1 MRRMVA
7 IAAALVLGAVAA
19 ALAPPSPGLS
29 PGRGTNATSAPSNPS
44 SGVLGA
50 DAAALVPPLPPLG
63 RDRNATTLPAPP
75 SNPSSG
81 DCGPRADF
89 VDGPDGAAVADGLL
103 FRRRLPEFVED
114 ARTAV
119 AALDFRA
126 NEWCVYFG
134 TCDDGDAPRTR
145 TSKTYLPCPSQR
157 RLLAPRWLAGAA
169 QSMLPGDLGA
179 SDGNALCR
187 LAREVTAAIADVVLP
202 SLGEARRSCVV
213 QELFA
218 NVQDRGA
225 WTNPHVHDD
234 DFYGAIF
241 YVDAPEGT
249 RFCYDDSLGTPARER
264 WETYDPALVGPLAET
279 RHHVEPQTG
288 DLILAPVGWLRH
300 WVPPVDADGRT
311 AVVFN
316 VVCL

>member
-1 MRRMVA
+1 MVA
-7 IAAALVLGAVAA
+7 IAAALE
-19 ALAPPSPGLS
+19 
-29 PGRGTNATSAPSNPS
+29 RD
-44 SGVLGA
+44 
-50 DAAALVPPLPPLG
+50 DAA
-63 RDRNATTLPAPP
+63 RPAIE
-75 SNPSSG
+75 SVERRLRA
-81 DCGPRADF
+81 RADF

-134 TCDDGDAPRTR
+134 TCDDGDARTR
-145 TSKTYLPCPSQR
+145 TSKRTCPAR
-157 RLLAPRWLAGAA
+157 R
-169 QSMLPGDLGA
+169 SGA
-179 SDGNALCR
+179 SSRRAGSRARPRACCPATSARATATR
-187 LAREVTAAIADVVLP
+187 LPPREVTAAIADVVLP

-234 DFYGAIF
+234 DFCGAIF

-249 RFCYDDSLGTPARER
+249 RFCYDDSLGTPTRER

-300 WVPPVDADGRT
+300 WVPPWTRAADGRRLQRRLS
-311 AVVFN
+311 VG
-316 VVCL
+316 CLRVAAGL